1 MQVIMG
7 PAWLAGWHPLPYLW
21 SLSPSL
27 YFPPCFWLPNI
38 KPWFD
43 WITFKKVFFSSVVQ
57 YFIQKMLKGIRLEAN
72 CLSRVLSH
80 KTLTRYVNTIKMGE
94 THVKITDI
102 THYCPN
108 FFESPVL
115 VFLKRCRHHWSRC
128 WLWSKSWHWSRCWD
142 VRTWTQH
149 TTLCNIC
156 TWAPGMLHPSG

>member
-7 PAWLAGWHPLPYLW
+7 PAWLAGTHFLISGLYHPLYTFLPAFDCPIS
-21 SLSPSL
+21 SLDLIESHIKK
-27 YFPPCFWLPNI
+27 CFFLQLFNI
-38 KPWFD
+38 
-43 WITFKKVFFSSVVQ
+43 
-57 YFIQKMLKGIRLEAN
+57 LIRKCWKLELEAN
-72 CLSRVLSH
+72 CLSRVLSR
-80 KTLTRYVNTIKMGE
+80 KTFTRYVNPIKMGE
-94 THVKITDI
+94 THVKTTDI